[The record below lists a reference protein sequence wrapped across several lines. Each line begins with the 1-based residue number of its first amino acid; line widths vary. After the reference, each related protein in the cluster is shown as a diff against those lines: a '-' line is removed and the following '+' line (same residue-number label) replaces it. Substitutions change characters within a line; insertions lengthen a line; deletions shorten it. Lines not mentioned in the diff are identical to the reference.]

1 MERKKAV
8 VALAVV
14 LLYVF
19 AIGTVTAFSPQ
30 PGSADDPLVTR
41 SYVDMAIAPLQDRLG
56 QLEQALASRSAEIDA
71 LKAELE
77 RSSETIKAMEEKIA
91 LLQAQPPATPTTP
104 VAPVTPAPAPTVYG
118 YINGSWVNIRSGPG
132 TNFSVIV
139 VLANNTRVEV
149 VERGGTWHKI
159 RHNNQIAYVSAPLL
173 RIP

>member
-41 SYVDMAIAPLQDRLG
+41 SYVDMVIAPLQDRLG
-56 QLEQALASRSAEIDA
+56 QLEQALASRSAEVDA

-77 RSSETIKAMEEKIA
+77 RSSEIIKAMEEKIA
-91 LLQAQPPATPTTP
+91 LLQAQPPATPTT
-104 VAPVTPAPAPTVYG
+104 PVTPAPAPTVYG

-149 VERGGTWHKI
+149 VERGATWHKI